1 MVHFFW
7 HILSPVE
14 TFAKAEAMSESR
26 RMAELPIIICWSF
39 DRVPLF
45 L

>member
-14 TFAKAEAMSESR
+14 TFTKVEAMSESR
-26 RMAELPIIICWSF
+26 SIAELPIIICWSF
-39 DRVPLF
+39 ERVPLF